1 MNYEQIKITLDLV
14 LDESMQENLNTIEA
28 YYNGL
33 DKTQEWSR
41 EKVLEMVIRN
51 GFAFRLADAAE
62 TYKDLI
68 ENQTLDN

>member
-1 MNYEQIKITLDLV
+1 MSYEQIKITLDLV
-14 LDESMQENLNTIEA
+14 LDEIMQENLNIIEA

-62 TYKDLI
+62 AYEDLI
-68 ENQTLDN
+68 NDGPLDK